1 MTARKI
7 LVPYNFT
14 VDDRK
19 ALDFVV
25 DAFGNRQDVRI
36 TLFHAYTPLPEID
49 VTASPEL
56 RKVMPGVQ
64 HLARELE
71 EKQRGLAAA
80 RTYLMEHGV
89 LGELIDTSFKK
100 RQKGSAEEIIDAV
113 RNGGFDVIVLS
124 RKSKRL
130 TALFERSIHRKL
142 LVSLEKTTVCLAS

>member
-64 HLARELE
+64 HLTRELD

>member
-1 MTARKI
+1 
-7 LVPYNFT
+7 
-14 VDDRK
+14 
-19 ALDFVV
+19 
-25 DAFGNRQDVRI
+25 
-36 TLFHAYTPLPEID
+36 
-49 VTASPEL
+49 
-56 RKVMPGVQ
+56 
-64 HLARELE
+64 
-71 EKQRGLAAA
+71 
-80 RTYLMEHGV
+80 MEHGV

>member
-64 HLARELE
+64 HLTRELE